1 MVYNI
6 TVYVIFSEIITKL
19 DWNNRYLLN
28 VDQQVSTH
36 SFNLFLISNIK
47 E

>member
-28 VDQQVSTH
+28 VDQQVNTH
-36 SFNLFLISNIK
+36 TVLIYF
-47 E
+47 